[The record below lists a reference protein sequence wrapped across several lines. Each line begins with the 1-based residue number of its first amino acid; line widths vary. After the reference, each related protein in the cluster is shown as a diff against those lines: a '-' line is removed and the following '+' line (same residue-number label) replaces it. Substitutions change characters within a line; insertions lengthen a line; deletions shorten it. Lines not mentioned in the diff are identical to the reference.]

1 MNTSQH
7 ALGEFIVNIS
17 PPVESKERTIENLAR
32 FALDKEFQGDLEAS
46 SQGQMLTAAT
56 ETENS
61 AVYVAME
68 RIVGTLHGKK
78 GSFVLHHT
86 GIMNRG
92 EDSLEI
98 TVVPDSGTDE
108 LSGITGSFAIAIA
121 EGKHT
126 YDFTYQLPEIN

>member
-7 ALGEFIVNIS
+7 AIGEFMVNIS

-32 FALDKEFQGDLEAS
+32 FAVDKEFQGDLEAS

-108 LSGITGSFAIAIA
+108 LTGITGTFAIAIA
-121 EGKHT
+121 DGKHT
-126 YDFTYQLPEIN
+126 YDFAYQLPETP